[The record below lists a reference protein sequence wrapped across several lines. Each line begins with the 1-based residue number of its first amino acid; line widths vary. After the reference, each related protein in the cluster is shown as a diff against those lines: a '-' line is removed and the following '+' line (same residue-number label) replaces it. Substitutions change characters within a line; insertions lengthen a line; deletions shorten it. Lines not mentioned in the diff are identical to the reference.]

1 MNVLRPAA
9 TYKAMG
15 IESGMDGYSPDGV
28 EIKRLRVNGAL
39 AMFFFANG
47 DREDLDPSD
56 AEA

>member
-1 MNVLRPAA
+1 
-9 TYKAMG
+9 MG